1 MQFSSHGNDKLIA
14 KIDNEK
20 IYQSQVE
27 EKLSQI
33 FQNHQLPEKMIIE
46 NLPKQLI
53 EGVVKDIY
61 LQKQLNKI
69 IKKSKFNQDPKLQLK
84 IAQYQE
90 NLLQEA
96 YISDRIANK
105 INDDAITAKYNEIVQ
120 KLSGKKEVHLKH
132 ILVANQEQA
141 QKILQELNQKGKKIT
156 FEELAKKYSED
167 QSNASQGGDLG
178 YVITDNLDKDFANT
192 VGNLK
197 KNQVSSPIH
206 TRFGW
211 HIIKLAESREV
222 VIPKLEEIKTNIK
235 EELIREATDKIFK
248 DILGKAKIEIVVPL
262 KSDTKA
268 KSDQINSKNIKL
280 SNPSNS
286 KELENKK
293 NLINEESVTE
303 KHTSSQDAEK

>member
-120 KLSGKKEVHLKH
+120 K
-132 ILVANQEQA
+132 
-141 QKILQELNQKGKKIT
+141 
-156 FEELAKKYSED
+156 
-167 QSNASQGGDLG
+167 
-178 YVITDNLDKDFANT
+178 
-192 VGNLK
+192 
-197 KNQVSSPIH
+197 
-206 TRFGW
+206 
-211 HIIKLAESREV
+211 
-222 VIPKLEEIKTNIK
+222 
-235 EELIREATDKIFK
+235 
-248 DILGKAKIEIVVPL
+248 
-262 KSDTKA
+262 
-268 KSDQINSKNIKL
+268 
-280 SNPSNS
+280 
-286 KELENKK
+286 
-293 NLINEESVTE
+293 
-303 KHTSSQDAEK
+303 